1 MDNRESGLSRIL
13 KSLGKQQ
20 HKRQNIL
27 RPVADVAKN
36 AKIVS
41 TAALA
46 VVCVGVGMAGYSA
59 YWFLKVTSGWVNAF
73 EDEVAERKSN
83 LKSKWDASTPRF
95 DDSSAAGKLWIW
107 LTN

>member
-1 MDNRESGLSRIL
+1 MPKAKPTQVIVHRI
-13 KSLGKQQ
+13 SAGEWE
-20 HKRQNIL
+20 RQNIL
-27 RPVADVAKN
+27 KPVADVAKN

-46 VVCVGVGMAGYSA
+46 VVCVGVGMAGDSA

-73 EDEVAERKSN
+73 ENEVAERKSN

-95 DDSSAAGKLWIW
+95 DDTSAAGKLWIW